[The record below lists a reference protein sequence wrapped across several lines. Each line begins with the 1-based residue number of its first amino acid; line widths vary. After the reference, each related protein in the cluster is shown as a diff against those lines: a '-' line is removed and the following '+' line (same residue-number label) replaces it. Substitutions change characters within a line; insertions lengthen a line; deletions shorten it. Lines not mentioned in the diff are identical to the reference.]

1 MSAPMRIAVLDV
13 AKPQEPRL
21 GQLLE
26 FAHEF
31 VEPSATRQR
40 VDAVIALRFGR
51 DEAARWSMPLL
62 HLPGAGADAIDMSML
77 DPGCVVC
84 NVFEHEVPMAEFVLA
99 AVLDHTLRYSAMRRE
114 FDPDHWVE
122 SFGSRR
128 VHGEASGRTLGL
140 LGYGHIGKAV
150 AERAKALGLKV
161 LAISHSGNA
170 PGADWAA
177 RPDELHRML
186 PQIDFLVIACPLTPE
201 TRGMIGA
208 AELALMRPSAVLI
221 NIGRGQIVDEE
232 PLFRAL
238 ESGRL
243 GGATLDVWYEYP
255 TPADPDVR
263 PSRFPFERLP
273 NVHCTAH
280 SSAVTREMF
289 DRRLRFIADNLRRLR
304 DALPLHNVI
313 FRAP

>member
-1 MSAPMRIAVLDV
+1 MRVAMLDV
-13 AKPQEPRL
+13 AKAQETRL
-21 GQLLE
+21 GEMLD

-31 VEPSATRQR
+31 AAPAPALRQR
-40 VDAVIALRFGR
+40 VDAVIALRFGKE
-51 DEAARWSMPLL
+51 EAARWSMPLL
-62 HLPGAGADAIDMSML
+62 HLPGAGADAIDMSVL
-77 DPGCVVC
+77 DAGCVVC

-114 FDPDHWVE
+114 FDPDRWAE
-122 SFGSRR
+122 CFASRR
-128 VHGEASGRTLGL
+128 VHGEASGKTLGL

-150 AERAKALGLKV
+150 AARAKALDLRV

-177 RPDELHRML
+177 RPGDLHRML
-186 PQIDFLVIACPLTPE
+186 PQIDFLVVACPLTPQ

-208 AELALMRPSAVLI
+208 AELALMRPGAVLI
-221 NIGRGQIVDEE
+221 NIGRGQVVEEE

-255 TPADPDVR
+255 TPANPNPR

-280 SSAVTREMF
+280 SSAWTQGMF
-289 DRRLRFIADNLRRLR
+289 DRRLRSIADNLRRLR
-304 DALPLHNVI
+304 DALPPRNVI

>member
-13 AKPQEPRL
+13 AKAQEPRL

-31 VEPSATRQR
+31 AAPSAQRQR
-40 VDAVIALRFGR
+40 VDAIVALRFGKE
-51 DEAARWSMPLL
+51 EAARWSMPLL
-62 HLPGAGADAIDMSML
+62 HLPGAGADAIDMSVL

-84 NVFEHEVPMAEFVLA
+84 NVFEHEVPMAEYVLA

-114 FDPDHWVE
+114 FDPDRWAE
-122 SFGSRR
+122 CFASRR
-128 VHGEASGRTLGL
+128 MHGEVSGRTLGL

-150 AERAKALGLKV
+150 AERAKALGLRV

-170 PGADWAA
+170 PGADWAS

-186 PQIDFLVIACPLTPE
+186 PQVDFLVIACPLTPQ

-221 NIGRGQIVDEE
+221 NIGRGQVVEEE

-243 GGATLDVWYEYP
+243 AGATLDVWYEYP
-255 TPADPDVR
+255 TPAAPDVR
-263 PSRFPFERLP
+263 PARFPFERLP

-280 SSAVTREMF
+280 SSAVTEGMF
-289 DRRLRFIADNLRRLR
+289 DRRLRFIADNLGRLR